1 MIYLIFDTETTGLP
15 ANYNAPV
22 SDVEN
27 WPRLV
32 QISWVLTDGI
42 EREEF
47 NYIIKPTD
55 FKIPDQASAIH
66 GITDSQARKEG
77 RDRDFILNIFRTAIN
92 VADVVVA
99 HNLDFDKAIVG
110 AEYYRMFGA
119 DSFGKRLA
127 EKKLFCTMKE
137 STEILKIAGTHAG
150 GSKWPKLI
158 ELYRHFFDEE
168 FDGAHNALNDTRACE
183 RCFNE
188 LIKLKDIIK

>member
-22 SDVEN
+22 SDLEN

-32 QISWVLTDGI
+32 QISWVLTDGV

-55 FKIPDQASAIH
+55 FKIPDEVSAIH
-66 GITDSQARKEG
+66 GITDSEARKNG
-77 RDRDFILNIFRTAIN
+77 RDRDFILNLFRTAIN

-127 EKKLFCTMKE
+127 EKKLFCTMKD
-137 STEILKIAGTHAG
+137 SADILKITGTHAG
-150 GSKWPKLI
+150 GKKWPKLI
-158 ELYRHFFDEE
+158 ELYRHFFDED

-188 LIKLKDIIK
+188 LLKLKDIIK